1 MSIHNV
7 LFFVCM
13 CVYVITLL
21 VNLDT
26 FLTPAVI
33 NVVGQAKISTEG
45 GGGDKKLKVHINL
58 KLIHSKSR

>member
-1 MSIHNV
+1 
-7 LFFVCM
+7 M